1 MDVKLGMHSNFCGK
15 DSSRRTENKAV
26 RKYFFEVGRYWI
38 REIGI
43 DGWRLDVCD
52 EVDHSFWQG
61 FKKAIEE
68 VNPEAVLIG
77 EIMHESS
84 AFLKGN
90 IEKCIIRGLIKPI
103 LNNLVA
109 PS

>member
-1 MDVKLGMHSNFCGK
+1 MQIEFIPCLLK
-15 DSSRRTENKAV
+15 TENEAV
-26 RKYFFEVGRYWI
+26 REYFFEVGRYWI

-61 FKKAIEE
+61 FKKVIEE

-90 IEKCIIRGLIKPI
+90 ELDSIMNYPFKNAMTEYFAKGL
-103 LNNLVA
+103 
-109 PS
+109 